1 MEGVNPVH
9 WISQVF
15 WFHKVFGVVQ
25 GEDGADFAQDGL

>member
-9 WISQVF
+9 SISQAF
-15 WFHKVFGVVQ
+15 WFHKVFHVVQ